1 MTAIVT
7 TDEVFALLG
16 NSTPTKEE
24 VALLNILKPMAED
37 AVREAVGYSITQDT
51 YTHFL
56 PEMDDDGAE
65 VDNIDVVN
73 DRVAFEYRGATNKLF
88 APERPIRSITSLYR
102 DSAAYGG
109 QGSGDFGSSTLQTSG
124 TDYYVDYVSSGVSW
138 NGLIVSIAGTWP
150 TRSRTIKLTYVAGL
164 TAGELA
170 GTTAVRGPSGT
181 GVGQLKYAAL
191 LAASLAFKEPESIQ
205 GSNTGPITAERLAD
219 YSVQYSAKD
228 ISNIFGFKQRLPEK
242 VLSLLEPFKRY
253 RL

>member
-1 MTAIVT
+1 MTAICT

-16 NSTPTKEE
+16 NSTPTAAET
-24 VALLNILKPMAED
+24 ALLNILKPMAED

-56 PEMDDDGAE
+56 PEFDEDGLE
-65 VDNIDVVN
+65 VDRIDVVN
-73 DRVAFEYRGATNKLF
+73 DRVVFDYRGATNKLF
-88 APERPIRSITSLYR
+88 APERPIRSITSIYR
-102 DSAAYGG
+102 DCAAYGG
-109 QGSGDFGSSTLQTSG
+109 QGSSDFPASSLLTAG

-138 NGLIVSIAGTWP
+138 SGMLVAIVGSWP
-150 TRSRTIKLTYVAGL
+150 TRSRTVKVTYVAGL

-170 GTTAVRGPSGT
+170 GTTAVRGPSGS

-205 GSNTGPITAERLAD
+205 GSNSGPITAERLAD
-219 YSVQYSAKD
+219 YSVSYSAKD
-228 ISNIFGFKQRLPEK
+228 ISNIFGFKQRLPSK
-242 VLSLLEPFKRY
+242 VLDLLEPFKRF